1 LDRGRIGKIKAWLD
15 ERFHCYRLIE
25 ATQYTRAL
33 GTVDGCEH
41 RLILLEASGLAEPM
55 SIAETFMDN
64 PIFPSP
70 GRVRR

>member
-1 LDRGRIGKIKAWLD
+1 VDRGRIGKIKAWLD

-41 RLILLEASGLAEPM
+41 RLILLEASGVAEPM
-55 SIAETFMDN
+55 GIAETFMDN
-64 PIFPSP
+64 RIFPSP